1 MLIKQ
6 QKDNKEKYI
15 FQLRSD
21 EYEKHIN
28 IKI

>member
-15 FQLRSD
+15 FKLRSD
-21 EYEKHIN
+21 EYEKQIN